1 MIPREVEASLDA
13 VVLRAPARSRLTSFS
28 LQRGQS
34 LDLRITFGDPQ
45 MGAGPGQWRLTGG
58 QRRRLRHRLPD
69 GHRPIAA
76 PRPLRT
82 GPRAAPRI

>member
-34 LDLRITFGDPQ
+34 LDLRITVGDPQ
-45 MGAGPGQWRLTGG
+45 MALVLDNGG
-58 QRRRLRHRLPD
+58 
-69 GHRPIAA
+69 
-76 PRPLRT
+76 
-82 GPRAAPRI
+82 